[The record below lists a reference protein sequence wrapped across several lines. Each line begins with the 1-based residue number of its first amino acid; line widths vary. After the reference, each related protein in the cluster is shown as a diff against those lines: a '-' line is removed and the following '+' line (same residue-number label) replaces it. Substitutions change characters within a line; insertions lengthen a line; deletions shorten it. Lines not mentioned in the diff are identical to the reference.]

1 MKRNVTAIL
10 LSAVMALGLAGCG
23 SRAEKKTGSSDVSGS
38 VVTAVT
44 SGAESTASAEEAA
57 SSGAVSDGGDLN
69 VMIETPVES
78 LDPQKA
84 EDGTSFEVIADYMDG
99 LMQMDENGKPVPAIA
114 KSYEQS
120 SDGLTWTFHLRKDAK
135 WSNGTRVTAKD
146 FVFAWQRAVDP
157 DTAASYSYMLSDVGQ
172 IKNAVDIIAGKKNK
186 SELGV
191 TAKDDYTLVVTL
203 NAPVSSFLSLMCLPT
218 FYPVN
223 EDFYNKCNGT
233 YGSSPDTIL
242 ADGAFVI
249 DDYEPAA
256 TSIHMKKNEN
266 YYDKDRIKLSG
277 IKYSVIQDSQ
287 TALMSYQNGDLDL
300 TLVNGD
306 QVDQVKDDPDYTSFS
321 SGYMW
326 YIAPNIS
333 GVKELQNL
341 NIRLAMTMAL
351 DRESIT
357 NDVCRDGSV
366 PTYTAVPVDFATGP
380 DGKAFS
386 EDQSRYSSVCTYDKA
401 KAAEYWKKGLDDLG
415 INSLELTLKMDAD
428 DEPQKVAQVI
438 KEELEDTLPGLT
450 INLEPEPKKQRLQDM
465 YNGDFDLGL
474 TRWGPDY
481 DDPMTYLGMW
491 KTDVT
496 YNYGK
501 FSDSTYDSI
510 LAECTTG
517 DLALDQKGRW
527 DALYKAEDIIMNN
540 AVIFP
545 LYTQCNAEMIKSNVK
560 GVAFHPVAINRVY
573 KDAVKTAE

>member
-1 MKRNVTAIL
+1 M
-10 LSAVMALGLAGCG
+10 
-23 SRAEKKTGSSDVSGS
+23 
-38 VVTAVT
+38 
-44 SGAESTASAEEAA
+44 
-57 SSGAVSDGGDLN
+57 
-69 VMIETPVES
+69 
-78 LDPQKA
+78 
-84 EDGTSFEVIADYMDG
+84 
-99 LMQMDENGKPVPAIA
+99 PAIA
-114 KSYEQS
+114 ESYEES

-135 WSNGTRVTAKD
+135 WSNGTPVTAKD

-157 DTAASYSYMLSDVGQ
+157 DTAAIYSYMLSDIGQ
-172 IKNAVDIIAGKKNK
+172 IKNAADIIDGKKDK

-203 NAPVSSFLSLMCLPT
+203 NAPVSYFLNLMYFPT

-233 YGSSPDTIL
+233 YGSSQDTIL
-242 ADGAFVI
+242 SDGAFVI

-256 TSIHMKKNEN
+256 TSIHMKKNES

-341 NIRLAMTMAL
+341 NLRLAMTMAL
-351 DRESIT
+351 NRESIC

-380 DGKAFS
+380 DGNAFS
-386 EDQSRYSSVCTYDKA
+386 ADQSRYSSVCAYDTA
-401 KAAEYWKKGLDDLG
+401 KAADYWKKGLDELG
-415 INSLELTLKMDAD
+415 INSLELTMKMDAD

-438 KEELEDTLPGLT
+438 KEELEAALPGLT

-510 LAECTTG
+510 LEECTTG

-560 GVAFHPVAINRVY
+560 GVEFHPVAINRVY